1 MNGDGRMQNFFFS
14 INNDMLELDY
24 DLLVSRRKRLEKL

>member
-1 MNGDGRMQNFFFS
+1 MVTEGCRIFFS

-24 DLLVSRRKRLEKL
+24 DLLVSRRKRLDW

>member
-1 MNGDGRMQNFFFS
+1 MVTEGCRIFFFS

-24 DLLVSRRKRLEKL
+24 DLLISRRKRLEKL